1 MNILIFSWRDPK
13 HPLAGG
19 AEQSIHEHSKGW
31 VKKGN
36 KVTLL
41 SSRFKSA
48 KGYEILDGIE
58 IIRRGSQYL
67 GVQIEAFLFYIK
79 NKQEFD
85 LVIDQF
91 HGIPFFTPLYV
102 KHPKLAVI
110 QEVAKEV
117 WFFNHFKFPL
127 NFIVGLLG
135 YILEPL
141 IFGLYK
147 NMIFITASDSAKKD
161 LISFGIKQN
170 NIYVINHGVSVV
182 KFKKSKKEKEPTII
196 YLGRLS
202 KDKGIEDALKTFELL
217 YKKNK
222 NYSFWVVGK
231 GETKEYEE
239 KIKKKAGRTI
249 FKKKIKFLGYVDEKK
264 KFELLSKAH
273 ILINPSKREG
283 WGLVNIEA
291 NVTGTPVVAY
301 KSAGLIDSVKHGLSG
316 IISNSNP
323 ADLASNVQ
331 KLISDKKLYSK
342 LSKGAIKWGKNFT
355 WEKASSKSLI
365 ALKTIRE

>member
-1 MNILIFSWRDPK
+1 MNILILSWRDPK

-31 VKKGN
+31 IKKGH

-41 SSRFKSA
+41 SSRFENSRGK
-48 KGYEILDGIE
+48 ENIDQVE
-58 IIRRGSQYL
+58 IIRKGNQYL
-67 GVQIEAFLFYIK
+67 GVQLAALFFYLK
-79 NKQEFD
+79 NKKNFD
-85 LVIDQF
+85 LIIDQF

-102 KHPKLAVI
+102 KNPKLAII

-117 WFFNHFKFPL
+117 WFFNHFKFPI

-135 YILEPL
+135 YLLEPL
-141 IFGLYK
+141 IFSIYK
-147 NMIFITASDSAKKD
+147 NTIFITASDSTKKD
-161 LISFGIKQN
+161 LISFGIKKS
-170 NIYVINHGVSVV
+170 NIYVIHHGVSVV
-182 KFKKSKKEKEPTII
+182 KFKKNKKEKNPTIM

-202 KDKGIEDALKTFELL
+202 RDKGMEDVLKTFELL

-231 GETKEYEE
+231 GETKEYEK
-239 KIKKKAGRTI
+239 KIKKKVEKAY
-249 FKKKIKFLGYVDEKK
+249 FKKKIKFLGHIDEKK

-273 ILINPSKREG
+273 ILVNPSKREG

-291 NVTGTPVVAY
+291 NIAGTPVVAY
-301 KSAGLIDSVKHGLSG
+301 KSAGLVDSVKHGISG
-316 IISNSNP
+316 IITKRSP
-323 ADLASNVQ
+323 VDLANEIH
-331 KLISDKKLYSK
+331 KLITNKKLYHQ
-342 LSKGAIKWGKNFT
+342 LSKGALKWGRQFT

-365 ALKTIRE
+365 ALKNLKI